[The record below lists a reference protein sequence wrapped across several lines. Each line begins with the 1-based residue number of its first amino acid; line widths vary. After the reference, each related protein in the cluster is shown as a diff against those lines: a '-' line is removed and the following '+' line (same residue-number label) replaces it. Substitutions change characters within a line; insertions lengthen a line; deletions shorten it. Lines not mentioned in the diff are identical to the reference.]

1 MNLLEEKNMQIPVVR
16 NVLEAND
23 RVADTVRRRLSSS
36 QVLTLNLISSPGAG
50 KTTLLERTLH
60 DLAPEFRMAVI
71 EGDLQTDNDARRVAA
86 TGAQAVQINTDGG
99 CHLNSSM
106 ILQALENI
114 DLTGLDILFIENV
127 GNLVCPVEFDC
138 GEDAKV
144 ALLSV
149 AEGDDKPEKYPL
161 LFNLARAMV
170 LNKMDLL
177 PHVDFDVARAR
188 AFATKL
194 NHDLAI
200 FEVSCR
206 NGSGLDG
213 WYAWLRTM
221 RRAKQDGTLDAGK

>member
-1 MNLLEEKNMQIPVVR
+1 MQIPVVR

-36 QVLTLNLISSPGAG
+36 RVLTLNLISSPGAG

-170 LNKMDLL
+170 LNKKDLL